1 MRWLKLLNRKCGRN
15 SLKLIVDT
23 IQKGGII
30 LCPTDTSYLI
40 GADAK
45 NELAIKKVY
54 DLKGRNKSKPIHII
68 VANLKM
74 AEKYATFNTQAEK
87 LARHL
92 FPGKISLILEK
103 KSNLLSS
110 NLTGGKPTIG
120 IRIPNLKLNT
130 DISKDLGG
138 PYTATSA
145 NKSGQ
150 SNSYSVQEFLNQLS
164 PAEVNLIDLVI
175 DFGKLAKSKPSTIV
189 DCTTISL
196 RLLRS
201 GPVSKNLIEKTLGSK
216 ID

>member
-1 MRWLKLLNRKCGRN
+1 MQWLKLPSRKYDRN
-15 SLKLIVDT
+15 SLKLIVGT
-23 IQKGGII
+23 LKRGGVI

-45 NELAIKKVY
+45 NEQAIKKVY
-54 DLKGRNKSKPIHII
+54 DLKGRSKSKPIHVV
-68 VANLKM
+68 VADLKM
-74 AEKYATFNTQAEK
+74 AKKYAKFNTQAEK

-92 FPGKISLILEK
+92 FPGKISLILKK
-103 KSNLLSS
+103 KSNLLSG
-110 NLTGGKPTIG
+110 NLTGDKQTIG
-120 IRIPNLKLNT
+120 IRIPNFKLNT
-130 DISKDLGG
+130 DISKYFVG

-150 SNSYSVQEFLNQLS
+150 SNSYSAQEFLNQLS
-164 PAEVNLIDLVI
+164 SAKANLIYLVI

-189 DCTTISL
+189 DCTTIPL